1 MWDRNSGS
9 MRDVVMPGIGL
20 YRTQAARSGEYAGMS
35 EPEFGPDITEMIGE
49 VQVTY
54 PAWCKVAVMRR
65 LPTGEIVSFPAKEFW
80 KENYAVKGVEG
91 EEHRTERD
99 VVEATLRTDREVR
112 RGASAAQGFPG
123 DREPQPTAEEME
135 GKTMGAEPEAHHQP
149 PAAVTIPEPRRIELE
164 QTLELCDSMERLASV
179 WKAMTK
185 DERKVMEQDKET
197 AKNRILEAENAGDE
211 E

>member
-1 MWDRNSGS
+1 MWSKRPYGQIAKCAEAQALRKAFPEIGS
-9 MRDVVMPGIGL
+9 
-20 YRTQAARSGEYAGMS
+20 
-35 EPEFGPDITEMIGE
+35 
-49 VQVTY
+49 
-54 PAWCKVAVMRR
+54 
-65 LPTGEIVSFPAKEFW
+65 
-80 KENYAVKGVEG
+80 
-91 EEHRTERD
+91 
-99 VVEATLRTDREVR
+99 
-112 RGASAAQGFPG
+112 
-123 DREPQPTAEEME
+123 QPTAEEME

-164 QTLELCDSMERLASV
+164 QTLELCDSMERLAAV